1 MEKRLK
7 ITMLEESIK
16 LIWNLS
22 DSLLQLFFLIIF
34 FFVCIA
40 LEMDI

>member
-22 DSLLQLFFLIIF
+22 YSLLQLFQQFF

>member
-22 DSLLQLFFLIIF
+22 YSLLQLFQQF

>member
-34 FFVCIA
+34 FLYV
-40 LEMDI
+40 LL